1 MKTHQECKDEVAKK
15 YGHDSWERLQNLNPT
30 WEYDE
35 AAELYAQQFKD
46 ELEQGAEYVVR
57 LSDSIGKLCDENSRL
72 LEEKAKLIEENTW
85 VSVKDRLPEQDTWIL
100 AYSLR
105 AFRFSNQMVCLH
117 GESGKFYAKGFEL
130 HPDEITHWK
139 PLTSPQ

>member
-1 MKTHQECKDEVAKK
+1 MSGLKWKSLADRKALILEAME
-15 YGHDSWERLQNLNPT
+15 
-30 WEYDE
+30 EYKN
-35 AAELYAQQFKD
+35 Q
-46 ELEQGAEYVVR
+46 
-57 LSDSIGKLCDENSRL
+57 ENSRL

-100 AYSLR
+100 AYSLM